1 MSQSSRFLK
10 PVDSRVTAAG
20 SIDRRGTPLRRLVVG
35 ERVVLSRRHCHFE
48 SIPAPAGQ
56 RDMRAIQAAKLAA
69 RARSPFK
76 DPDIRLV
83 WSGGRVGIWSWP
95 KNILEPLAGAEV
107 DIVPESLLDPVAEGE
122 VLRRRDGG
130 FEGQVWQGGQLAAS
144 RWWDHE
150 PDEAQWRRFVR
161 AVPAFGDTSERTDVK
176 GDVDIAALVN
186 RAGDAVS
193 RIRAR
198 DYLAL
203 AILLLLVPA
212 LYLGG
217 QWLRATM
224 TADALERELATLAES
239 SSEVVAARAE
249 SMALAGT
256 LQTYAELLEAPHPA
270 AALAVFAEAA
280 AGFDATLET
289 FAVRDGRMEIELAG
303 NSDLPLASLV
313 EALEDTPVLRDVRL
327 EPGGRP
333 DRWRIFATFE
343 NGGRS

>member
-48 SIPAPAGQ
+48 SIPAPAGK
-56 RDMRAIQAAKLAA
+56 RDLRAIQAAKLAA

-76 DPDIRLV
+76 DPEIRLV

-95 KNILEPLAGAEV
+95 KSLLEPFAGAEA
-107 DIVPESLLDPVAEGE
+107 DILPETLLDPAGEGA

-130 FEGQVWQGGQLAAS
+130 FEGQVWQEGHLVAS
-144 RWWDHE
+144 RWWDRE
-150 PDEAQWRRFVR
+150 PDEAQWSRFVR
-161 AVPAFGDTSERTDVK
+161 AVPSVGEESELSESEA
-176 GDVDIAALVN
+176 DVDVAALMH
-186 RAGDAVS
+186 RAGEAVS
-193 RIRAR
+193 GLRPK

-203 AILLLLVPA
+203 AILFLLVPA

-217 QWLRATM
+217 QWLRVTT
-224 TADALERELATLAES
+224 TAGALERELATLAES

-249 SMALAGT
+249 AMALAGQ
-256 LQTYAELLEAPHPA
+256 LQAYAELLEAPHPA

-289 FAVRDGRMEIELAG
+289 FAVRDGTMEIELSG

-313 EALEDTPVLRDVRL
+313 EALEDSPVLRNVRL
-327 EPGGRP
+327 ESGSRA
-333 DRWRIFATFE
+333 DRWRIFAAFE